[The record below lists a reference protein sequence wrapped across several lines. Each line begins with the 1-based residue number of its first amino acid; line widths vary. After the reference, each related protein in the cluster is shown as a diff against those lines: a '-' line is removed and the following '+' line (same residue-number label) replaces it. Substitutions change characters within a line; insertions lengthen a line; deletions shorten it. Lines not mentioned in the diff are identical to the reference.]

1 MTHRNP
7 IHGPRDI
14 GYIDLPSETD
24 RHYWAREF
32 GCSQQQLAD
41 AVARVGPLVIDVRS
55 HLGRRQEEDAVS
67 NQIPTA
73 PQGA

>member
-1 MTHRNP
+1 MTYRND
-7 IHGPRDI
+7 IRGPRDI

-32 GCSQQQLAD
+32 GCSQEQLAD

-55 HLGRRQEEDAVS
+55 HLGKRQEEDAQSIGTPV
-67 NQIPTA
+67 A